1 MLAIPHRPVLL
12 REALEALAVRPD
24 GIYLDATFGRG
35 GHARAILSHL
45 GPEGRLLL
53 NDRDPEAVAM
63 ARAEFGS
70 DPRVAIRHGDFAS
83 IAEWPV
89 LAGGLDGVLFD
100 LGVSSP
106 QLEDPRR
113 GFSFQHDGPLDMRMD
128 PSAGESAADF
138 LARASEAEI
147 ARVLRDYGEEP
158 RARRIARAIVAHR
171 RREPLTRTRQLA
183 DLIARAAGPRGEA
196 GRHPATRSFQALRIQ
211 VNGELVAIERALA
224 QIIPLIRPGGR
235 LVTIAFH
242 SLEDRLCKRA
252 IAGRGGPAGVVPG
265 RRLPPQPL
273 APPLLRPVGRAR
285 RPGAEELAGNPRA
298 RSAVMRVAERV
309 R

>member
-12 REALEALAVRPD
+12 REVLEALALRPD

-35 GHARAILSHL
+35 GHARAILSQL

-63 ARAEFGS
+63 ARAEFGG

-83 IAEWPV
+83 IAEWPA
-89 LAGGLDGVLFD
+89 LARGLDGALFD

-147 ARVLRDYGEEP
+147 AQALRDYGEEP

-183 DLIARAAGPRGEA
+183 ELIARAAGPRGKA
-196 GRHPATRSFQALRIQ
+196 DRHPATRSFQALRIQ
-211 VNGELVAIERALA
+211 VNGELAAIERALA

-252 IAGRGGPAGVVPG
+252 IAGRGGLAGVVPG
-265 RRLPPQPL
+265 RRLPPQPPE
-273 APPLLRPVGRAR
+273 PPLLRPVGRAR
-285 RPGAEELAGNPRA
+285 RPGAEELAANPRA